1 MDNLWW
7 IFQIILIILKSMH
20 IITVSWLIV
29 FLPVVI
35 SVSEMV
41 ATLILTLIKVWW
53 DE

>member
-1 MDNLWW
+1 MDKLWW
-7 IFQIILIILKSMH
+7 IFQIILIILKLMH

-41 ATLILTLIKVWW
+41 ATFILVLVKVWL

>member
-1 MDNLWW
+1 MDKLWW
-7 IFQIILIILKSMH
+7 IFQIILIILKLMH

-41 ATLILTLIKVWW
+41 ATFILTLVKVWL

>member
-1 MDNLWW
+1 MDKLWW
-7 IFQIILIILKSMH
+7 IFQIILIILKLMH

-35 SVSEMV
+35 SASEMV
-41 ATLILTLIKVWW
+41 ATFILALVTVWL